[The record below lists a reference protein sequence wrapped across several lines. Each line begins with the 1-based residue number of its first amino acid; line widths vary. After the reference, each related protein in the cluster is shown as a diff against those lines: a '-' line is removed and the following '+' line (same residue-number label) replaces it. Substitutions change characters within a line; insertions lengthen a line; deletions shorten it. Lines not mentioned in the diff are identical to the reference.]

1 MHRLR
6 WIAIVPLLLL
16 LAPPAVAQDAVPT
29 TVVVRAVSNDA
40 KLIQDPVGGA
50 RITIEH
56 ARTGE
61 VLAEGRQ
68 TGDSGSTDRIMRQ
81 PRERGATTYDVPGA
95 AQYETTL
102 DLTEPTR
109 VRVTAEGRQPGD
121 SGSTAK
127 IMRQPRERGA
137 TTYDVPGAAQYETTL
152 ALTEP
157 TRVRVTAE
165 GPLDYP
171 QATQTASK
179 TVLLV
184 PGEDVTGDGIT
195 LTLHGFIVEVLKP
208 SSTGPQPG
216 AELSVRARVR
226 MLCGCPT
233 EPGGMWDANRYT
245 IRAQLLRDGAVV
257 AEAPLAFAGTTNEYG
272 GTVSVPEGGA
282 TRLRVMAQDAD
293 RINFGAVTR
302 PLSQK

>member
-16 LAPPAVAQDAVPT
+16 LAPPAVAQEPVPT

-56 ARTGE
+56 ARSGE

-68 TGDSGSTDRIMRQ
+68 TGDSGSTEKIMRQ
-81 PRERGATTYDVPGA
+81 PHERGASIYDAPGA

-102 DLTEPTR
+102 D
-109 VRVTAEGRQPGD
+109 
-121 SGSTAK
+121 
-127 IMRQPRERGA
+127 
-137 TTYDVPGAAQYETTL
+137 
-152 ALTEP
+152 LTEP

-184 PGEDVTGDGIT
+184 PGEHVTGDGIT

-257 AEAPLAFAGTTNEYG
+257 AEAPLAFAGTTNEYA
-272 GTVSVPEGGA
+272 GTVSVPEAGA